1 MYPFKT
7 KALRVEQ
14 PLGEFFVAVIPA
26 NILLDVAF
34 SDRLRARMEG
44 EDIGYSVSGTQREK
58 SSSRRTQISDYINRV
73 DAAFPNSIILAAN
86 YDEATGTIR
95 AVETESGE
103 MDPSVW
109 TINELDDGCFELT
122 IPTAEKLAGIVD
134 GQHRLDGF
142 RQSSTE
148 GRRGMELI
156 CSVFTALPKPYQAQ
170 LFATINSTQK
180 PVDKSLTYEMFGY
193 NISDEPADR
202 WTPDKLAV
210 YLTRRLNTVEGSPL
224 RGRVVVAP
232 KRDTALSALME
243 GKDWK
248 VSTATVVEGILRLI
262 SSNPKR
268 DANLML
274 TPPLKSRSALR
285 QGARD
290 RSPMRDVFIEEQ
302 DALLFA
308 MVLNYLK
315 VCDTL
320 FWSKA
325 KPGSFIIKTVGIQA
339 LFDILR
345 KLAVEATEAGDA
357 RVEFFAHRLELAGQI
372 DFAGIQFQNAS
383 GSGRSN
389 IRRAIEAAIGAL

>member
-1 MYPFKT
+1 MYPFTT

-34 SDRLRARMEG
+34 SDRLRARMED
-44 EDIGYSVSGTQREK
+44 EEIGYSVSGTQREK

-86 YDEATGTIR
+86 YDETTGTIR
-95 AVETESGE
+95 ATETEAGQL
-103 MDPSVW
+103 DPSVW
-109 TINELDDGCFELT
+109 TITELKDGCYELT
-122 IPTAEKLAGIVD
+122 IPTAEKLAGIID

-142 RQSSTE
+142 RQPVTE

-210 YLTRRLNTVEGSPL
+210 YLTRRLNTIDGSPL
-224 RGRVVVAP
+224 QGRVVVAP

-243 GKDWK
+243 QKDWK

-274 TPPLKSRSALR
+274 TPPLKTRSALR
-285 QGARD
+285 DGARD
-290 RSPMRDVFIEEQ
+290 RSPLRDLFIDEQ

-315 VCDTL
+315 VCQSL
-320 FWSKA
+320 FWEEA
-325 KPGSFIIKTVGIQA
+325 KPGSFIVKTVGVQA

-345 KLAVEATEAGDA
+345 KLAVEAAAVGDA
-357 RVEFFAHRLELAGQI
+357 REEFFARRLRPAQDI

-383 GSGRSN
+383 GTGRSI
-389 IRRAIEAAIGAL
+389 IRRAIEAAIGGF

>member
-26 NILLDVAF
+26 NILLEVAF
-34 SDRLRARMEG
+34 SDRLRARLEN
-44 EDIGYSVSGTQREK
+44 EDIGYSVSGTQRAK
-58 SSSRRTQISDYINRV
+58 TPNRRTQIAEYINRV

-95 AVETESGE
+95 ASETEEGVV
-103 MDPSVW
+103 DPSVW
-109 TINELDDGCFELT
+109 TIDELPDGCFELT
-122 IPTAEKLAGIVD
+122 IPSAEKLAGIID

-142 RQSSTE
+142 RQPVTE
-148 GRRGMELI
+148 GRRDMELI
-156 CSVFTALPKPYQAQ
+156 CAVFTALPKPYQAQ

-193 NISDEPADR
+193 NISDEPVDR

-210 YLTRRLNTVEGSPL
+210 YLTRRLNTLAESPL
-224 RGRVVVAP
+224 KGRIVIAP
-232 KRDTALSALME
+232 RRDIGLKALSRN
-243 GKDWK
+243 DWK

-274 TPPLKSRSALR
+274 TPPLKTRTALR
-285 QGARD
+285 HGPRD
-290 RSPMRDVFIEEQ
+290 RSPLRDIFIAEQ

-308 MVLNYLK
+308 MVLNYVK
-315 VCDTL
+315 VCQAL
-320 FWSKA
+320 FWEEA
-325 KPGSFIIKTVGIQA
+325 KPGSFILKTVGVQA

-345 KLAVEATEAGDA
+345 KLAVEAATVGDA
-357 RVEFFAHRLELAGQI
+357 REEFFRRRLEPAKDI
-372 DFAGIQFQNAS
+372 DFSGVQFQNAS
-383 GSGRSN
+383 GTGRSI
-389 IRRAIEAAIGAL
+389 IRKAIEAAIDL